1 MFCARVIHLGVRGWR
16 ERTAAEMTRQMIR
29 PAALCAAL
37 CAALLLAALYWT
49 TPAAAQ
55 SGQLTVSVDRSS
67 VPAEGGSVTVTVR
80 ISADAIVDENEVT
93 LTTDL
98 GSFGADSGPS
108 RVVVRPA
115 AIEGDGED
123 AGTAEASVRLVG
135 DGQPGLAVITARLG
149 SLVDATTAA
158 FIGAPAEV
166 VILRPG
172 PDRPLDA
179 ARAHLV
185 QVEVRDQ
192 LGQPVPGAP
201 LRLEASGGSEPMLR
215 SAEGVGAAL
224 LALRTS
230 ERGRATATLRASP
243 GDARL
248 LAVSVEAEAD
258 LDLTL
263 HGEPAQ
269 LLLRA
274 VNSVLERGSETAFA
288 IVLAQLIDEGG
299 RAVPGREVSF
309 AAEEES
315 RIQLAVEGDPER
327 PLTDAGGSVLARAHA
342 QAAQS
347 GSYWLRA
354 DAGEL
359 MNLVELTVV
368 GKPETIYLT
377 ATPIDALEESTASV
391 REYVLRAE
399 VVDSAG
405 RLAAP
410 GYTVRWRVLLSGGES
425 ALEPERSLVLGGVAA
440 TRLRIENA
448 EDPPRIQALLIERP
462 EVETEGRLADLAAE
476 GLALR
481 TGLNVVTWIGEET
494 TIDQAIAPIAH
505 LETTVWREQPEDKGW
520 LVYTTRADAPAAEP
534 FAVEDGVRLHIRVA
548 AAARLPGA
556 AR

>member
-1 MFCARVIHLGVRGWR
+1 
-16 ERTAAEMTRQMIR
+16 MTRRTIA
-29 PAALCAAL
+29 PATRLPAGLAAL
-37 CAALLLAALYWT
+37 CAALLLAALYW

-80 ISADAIVDENEVT
+80 MSADAAADENEVT

-108 RVVVRPA
+108 RVVVRP
-115 AIEGDGED
+115 EPDESGE
-123 AGTAEASVRLVG
+123 AAEASVQLVG
-135 DGQPGLAVITARLG
+135 DGQPGLAVITARIG
-149 SLVDATTAA
+149 SLVDAVTAA

-166 VILRPG
+166 IILRPG

-179 ARAHLV
+179 ARSHVV
-185 QVEVRDQ
+185 QLEVRDR

-201 LRLEASGGSEPMLR
+201 LRLEASGGGEPTLR
-215 SAEGVGAAL
+215 SAEGASGAL

-230 ERGRATATLRASP
+230 DRGRATATLRASP
-243 GDARL
+243 GDAQLR
-248 LAVSVEAEAD
+248 AVSVEAEAE
-258 LDLTL
+258 LSLTL

-299 RAVPGREVSF
+299 RAVPGRELSF
-309 AAEEES
+309 TAQEES

-327 PLTDAGGSVLARAHA
+327 PITDAGGSVLARAHA

-354 DAGEL
+354 EVGEL
-359 MNLVELTVV
+359 ANVVELTVV

-377 ATPIDALEESTASV
+377 ATPVDALEELTAAV
-391 REYVLRAE
+391 QEYVLRAE

-410 GYTVRWRVLLSGGES
+410 GYTLRWRVVLSGGES
-425 ALEPERSLVLGGVAA
+425 ALAPERSQVLGGIAA
-440 TRLRIENA
+440 SRLRIENA
-448 EDPPRIQALLIERP
+448 EGPPRLQALLVELP
-462 EVETEGRLADLAAE
+462 EVETEGRLADLAAT

-481 TGLNVVTWIGEET
+481 VGLNVVTWVGGET

-520 LVYTTRADAPAAEP
+520 LVYTTRANAPAGEP
-534 FAVEDGVRLHIRVA
+534 FAVEDGVRLHIRVE